1 MTVDLYK
8 KENREAHK
16 TDDYELQELILRR
29 GQAFD
34 VTVTFNRDYN
44 PEDDIIVIQFVTGA
58 AYSVSGLL
66 LLTVLCCL

>member
-44 PEDDIIVIQFVTGA
+44 PEDDILVIQFVTGA
-58 AYSVSGLL
+58 VYSVSGLL